1 MHPLQTNLLSL
12 NASIEAARAGEAGR
26 GFAVVASEIQKLAEQ
41 SNRSANEIEKIIE
54 NLSEESAKSVAIMDD
69 VKEII
74 DAQNRDVGETEKAFR
89 LVKEDIDASIESIEL
104 IADKTKSLNEA
115 RERVIDVVHNLT
127 SIAQE
132 NAASTEETLANATKV
147 NDAINDVERQAET
160 LKVIADNLTQMI
172 GKITL

>member
-1 MHPLQTNLLSL
+1 M
-12 NASIEAARAGEAGR
+12 
-26 GFAVVASEIQKLAEQ
+26 
-41 SNRSANEIEKIIE
+41 
-54 NLSEESAKSVAIMDD
+54 
-69 VKEII
+69 
-74 DAQNRDVGETEKAFR
+74 
-89 LVKEDIDASIESIEL
+89 
-104 IADKTKSLNEA
+104 
-115 RERVIDVVHNLT
+115 IDVVHNLT

>member
-1 MHPLQTNLLSL
+1 MWVKRRRH
-12 NASIEAARAGEAGR
+12 
-26 GFAVVASEIQKLAEQ
+26 
-41 SNRSANEIEKIIE
+41 
-54 NLSEESAKSVAIMDD
+54 SVWLR
-69 VKEII
+69 K
-74 DAQNRDVGETEKAFR
+74 
-89 LVKEDIDASIESIEL
+89 DIDDSIKSIEL